1 MTWEIDLSIIQEDAE
16 KKGIALCEKQNAL
29 ANAKALKKKGKLTDA
44 EICEVTKV
52 PLQVVAAMP
61 AV

>member
-1 MTWEIDLSIIQEDAE
+1 VTWEIDLSIIQEDAE
-16 KKGIALCEKQNAL
+16 KKGIALGEKQNAL
-29 ANAKALKKKGKLTDA
+29 ANAKALKKQGKLTYA

>member
-16 KKGIALCEKQNAL
+16 KNGIALGEKQNAL
-29 ANAKALKKKGKLTDA
+29 ANAKALKKQGKLTDA